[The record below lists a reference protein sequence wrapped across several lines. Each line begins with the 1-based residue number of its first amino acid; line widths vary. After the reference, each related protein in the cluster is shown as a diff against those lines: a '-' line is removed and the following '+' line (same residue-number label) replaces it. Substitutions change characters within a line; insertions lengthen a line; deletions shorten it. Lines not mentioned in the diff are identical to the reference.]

1 MQFKIQLRKKKDRKW
16 SATYWK
22 HMNWPFKLIRSRR
35 CYNLWRQSTPKPTN
49 GSEKARKLKCRRS
62 IALNI
67 TELRVVEFHAR
78 ISPQTQKRFTFV
90 PTPIT
95 PPPCQCKQNRDV
107 ISTQRF
113 IKVHSDVLNIFL
125 RVDSSL
131 MIIKAYFDA
140 EKNKRLLPINI
151 WCSN

>member
-1 MQFKIQLRKKKDRKW
+1 MAYK
-16 SATYWK
+16 S
-22 HMNWPFKLIRSRR
+22 
-35 CYNLWRQSTPKPTN
+35 
-49 GSEKARKLKCRRS
+49 
-62 IALNI
+62 
-67 TELRVVEFHAR
+67 
-78 ISPQTQKRFTFV
+78 
-90 PTPIT
+90 

-140 EKNKRLLPINI
+140 EKINGSFPLI
-151 WCSN
+151 SDAVIKTLKGKK